1 MPESLKILHRLQTCA
16 GFPCGLATVTATEGS
31 SYRRP
36 GARML
41 LHANGQRFGAISGGC
56 LEEDMVAHLEGV
68 VASGRSKTLIYDTT
82 LENDL
87 VWGVGLGCNGKVTL
101 LLERLEGSPA
111 SLSFAQAAA
120 DQRRVACVL
129 ATVYNCDGA
138 AGLGTCLGVA
148 ADGSTW
154 QQRIPA
160 AWESSFAAPAA
171 LALERRKSLSCSFN
185 HLSGS
190 PAVFFEYIPPTPRLL
205 VLGAGDDA
213 QPLVDAATKL
223 GWSVI
228 VADPRSTFATP
239 ARFPSAREVLIL
251 KPETLNAHVTLDD
264 HTFAVVMTHHYV
276 HDLPFLDQLIGQP
289 LAYLGLLGPKKRAE
303 RLLQELQA
311 MGRKVPPEARSKLHA
326 PVGLDLGGDA
336 PEAVALSMLAEM
348 QAVLHHRDGTSLRL
362 RCQPIHDSTQAGPNL
377 TAAQTAD

>member
-120 DQRRVACVL
+120 DQRR
-129 ATVYNCDGA
+129 
-138 AGLGTCLGVA
+138 
-148 ADGSTW
+148 
-154 QQRIPA
+154 
-160 AWESSFAAPAA
+160 
-171 LALERRKSLSCSFN
+171 
-185 HLSGS
+185 
-190 PAVFFEYIPPTPRLL
+190 
-205 VLGAGDDA
+205 
-213 QPLVDAATKL
+213 
-223 GWSVI
+223 
-228 VADPRSTFATP
+228 
-239 ARFPSAREVLIL
+239 
-251 KPETLNAHVTLDD
+251 
-264 HTFAVVMTHHYV
+264 
-276 HDLPFLDQLIGQP
+276 
-289 LAYLGLLGPKKRAE
+289 
-303 RLLQELQA
+303 
-311 MGRKVPPEARSKLHA
+311 
-326 PVGLDLGGDA
+326 
-336 PEAVALSMLAEM
+336 
-348 QAVLHHRDGTSLRL
+348 
-362 RCQPIHDSTQAGPNL
+362 
-377 TAAQTAD
+377 

>member
-41 LHANGQRFGAISGGC
+41 LHHSGEKFGSISGGC

-68 VASGRSKTLIYDTT
+68 MASGRPKTLIYDTT
-82 LENDL
+82 QENEL

-101 LLERLEGSPA
+101 LLERLESSPA
-111 SLSFAQAAA
+111 SLSFAQATA

-129 ATVYNCDGA
+129 AAVYQSDGD
-138 AGLGTCLGVA
+138 AGLGTCLGIA
-148 ADGSTW
+148 GDGSRW
-154 QQRIPA
+154 QQGIPRGLGILDHA
-160 AWESSFAAPAA
+160 TTAG
-171 LALERRKSLSCSFN
+171 LALERRRSLSLIFN
-185 HLSGS
+185 HLPGN
-190 PAVFFEYIPPTPRLL
+190 PAVFFEYIAPTPRLL

-213 QPLVDAATKL
+213 QPLVDAASKL

-228 VADPRSTFATP
+228 VADPRSAFATP
-239 ARFPSAREVLIL
+239 ARFPAAREVLVIKPDTL
-251 KPETLNAHVTLDD
+251 KAHVTLDD

-276 HDLPFLDQLIGQP
+276 HDLPFLGQLIGQP

-303 RLLQELQA
+303 RLLQELRT
-311 MGRKVPPEARSKLHA
+311 MGRNVSPEALSKFHA

-348 QAVLHHRDGTSLRL
+348 QAVLHQRDAAPLRL
-362 RCQPIHDSTQAGPNL
+362 RQQPIHDSMQAGP
-377 TAAQTAD
+377 T